1 MNATRDGPQPSLNAA
16 SHAYRSNHYHRWARY
31 QYQQIVM
38 AAKLTKIDI
47 RCVGEEHEN
56 KCNLGKD
63 MQPKVRYR

>member
-1 MNATRDGPQPSLNAA
+1 
-16 SHAYRSNHYHRWARY
+16 
-31 QYQQIVM
+31 M